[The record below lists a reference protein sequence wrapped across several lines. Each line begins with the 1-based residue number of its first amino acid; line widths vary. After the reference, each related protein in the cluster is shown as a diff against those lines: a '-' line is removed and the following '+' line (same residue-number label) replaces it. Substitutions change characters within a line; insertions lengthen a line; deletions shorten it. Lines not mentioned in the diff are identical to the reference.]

1 MASISRLKA
10 KVTPGSLEVKF
21 TWNIS
26 GRLSSGDY
34 CKLWIRETSESSYG
48 SVIIKS
54 PDDEGY
60 DYTFSRTGTFEA
72 HIVLYNSNGV
82 EIDRD
87 PTTGDI
93 DEFEITDE
101 VPAQNPE
108 ITNYDASIYNLMNRQ
123 VFCKVKVSNPD
134 KLFYDVDIYAND
146 RNSTRGGTYL
156 GLFSS
161 GSDNMS
167 HTGTF
172 ELYENKIYY
181 IYFILRVGSEV
192 IETTSTIKLDF
203 SLPEPTVTIDTISQ
217 NPGVNTANVYWSTT
231 NLNSVDNAKFTI
243 QARIS
248 SESTWYNKATNLSSN
263 TTSYTISFDRNGTY
277 YVRIKLTGDNIDTT
291 YSNEKSIYIYI
302 QVPASWSWSYN
313 ASNAFNNKGSIKN
326 LTRTEWN
333 NFIDRVNT
341 AISYYN
347 FYNPNDKKNL
357 ISSTSKMQDDKILY
371 ASSFRD
377 VINKLNQL
385 RSVNINTNNI
395 QTGEI
400 IYGNYFNYLSQALNN
415 YIDSI

>member
-1 MASISRLKA
+1 MASIAFDNITTSSITVGLSGLD
-10 KVTPGSLEVKF
+10 P
-21 TWNIS
+21 TWNGAKRTAYWTCTGKNYNKSSSRGIDNNVTDGGWVTFPGMQS
-26 GRLSSGDY
+26 GTTYYFEVEVIANNITLFSDSAS
-34 CKLWIRETSESSYG
+34 KSTIEES
-48 SVIIKS
+48 
-54 PDDEGY
+54 
-60 DYTFSRTGTFEA
+60 
-72 HIVLYNSNGV
+72 L
-82 EIDRD
+82 
-87 PTTGDI
+87 
-93 DEFEITDE
+93 
-101 VPAQNPE
+101 QNPE
-108 ITNYDASIYNLMNRQ
+108 ITSYSASIYDLMNKQ
-123 VFCKVKVSNPD
+123 VFCKVGVSNPD
-134 KLFYDVDIYAND
+134 RVSYDVDIYAND
-146 RNSTRGGTYL
+146 RNSTSGGTYL

-161 GSDNMS
+161 SSDDMS
-167 HTGTF
+167 HTNVF
-172 ELYENKIYY
+172 ELYKNKIYY
-181 IYFILRVGSEV
+181 IYFVLKVGSKV

-217 NPGVNTANVYWSTT
+217 NPGVSTANVYWSTT
-231 NLNSVDNAKFTI
+231 NLDSVNNAKFTI
-243 QARIS
+243 QARIN

-263 TTSYTISFDRNGTY
+263 TTNYTISFDRNGTY
-277 YVRIKLTGDNIDTT
+277 YVRIKLTGDNIKTT
-291 YSNEKSIYIYI
+291 YSDEKSIYIYI

-313 ASNAFNNKGSIKN
+313 ASDAFSNKGSIKN

-377 VINKLNQL
+377 IINKLNQL
-385 RSVNINTNNI
+385 SSVNINTNNI